1 VVGAPEWIG
10 EVSGSSVSYD
20 LHAKLHAYQQNGV
33 QEYVVWGVED
43 RAIDWF
49 VLRGKE
55 FRPMPQRGGLF
66 RSKVIPGL
74 WLDAIAMLDGNLAKA
89 LKVPALRSVTKPR
102 SPRSLHSFFA
112 FHSSPSATRLSR

>member
-89 LKVPALRSVTKPR
+89 LKVLQKG
-102 SPRSLHSFFA
+102 L
-112 FHSSPSATRLSR
+112 SSDAHRRFVARLAKRHQT